1 MVPLTPLETDILGDM
16 AWDSHFVGEIVG
28 FVRSTDA
35 YADDFSVYRQ
45 TVALLEA
52 WTERGW
58 LQLADKP
65 TLPPHVRTME
75 QLLAEFSHEGVR
87 AVSDESVIAHIEID
101 LTDQAFRDVEWL
113 RGAV

>member
-1 MVPLTPLETDILGDM
+1 MVPLTPLEADILGDM
-16 AWDSHFVGEIVG
+16 AWDSHYVAEIVG
-28 FVRSTDA
+28 FVRAADSF
-35 YADDFSVYRQ
+35 ADDFSVYRQ
-45 TVALLEA
+45 TVALLES

-65 TLPPHVRTME
+65 TRPPRFRTMQ
-75 QLLAEFSHEGVR
+75 QLLAEFTHEGVR
-87 AVSDESVIAHIEID
+87 AVSDESTIGLIEID